1 MPRTYYFGNMEFGTA
16 TIWSNT
22 FEFCMIHELEET
34 REFETMEEAE
44 MYAEANQTGDYIVAN
59 HDSIEIL
66 FAESCLWN
74 GSLEIN
80 PLVETKDSV

>member
-1 MPRTYYFGNMEFGTA
+1 MRTYYFGNMEFGTA
-16 TIWSNT
+16 NIHGNV
-22 FEFCMIHELEET
+22 FEFCMIHDLEET
-34 REFETMEEAE
+34 REFNSMEEAE

>member
-1 MPRTYYFGNMEFGTA
+1 MRTYYFGNMEFGTA
-16 TIWSNT
+16 DIHGNE
-22 FEFCMIHELEET
+22 FEFCMIHDLEET

-44 MYAEANQTGDYIVAN
+44 MYAEANFTSDYIVAN

-66 FAESCLWN
+66 FAESCTWN

-80 PLVETKDSV
+80 PLLETKDSV